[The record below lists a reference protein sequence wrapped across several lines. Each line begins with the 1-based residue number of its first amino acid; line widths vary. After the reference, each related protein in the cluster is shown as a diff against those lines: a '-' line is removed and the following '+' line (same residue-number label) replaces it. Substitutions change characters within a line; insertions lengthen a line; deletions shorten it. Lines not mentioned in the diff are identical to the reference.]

1 MEFELL
7 DGVRISGGEPGARLA
22 AQSQAFLAALCLA
35 DGHRLTKAALAE
47 WIWDKIP
54 AAADYSS
61 MLDTLA
67 LTVRNALR
75 SELRVP
81 GTLDTTG
88 TAVTDPLP
96 KERGEGGYY
105 RLAVEPVEVDVLRF
119 RNLADQ
125 ARAAA
130 GRDAAEAANHY
141 RSALDVWPGRGET
154 LFGGMPLG
162 GLSGK
167 RVEQY
172 QQRLRREHRDVLI
185 DYLDLQLAQDCDA
198 DLVGRLAR
206 LARTEDGR
214 ADADV
219 VRLLMCA
226 HHKCGDLA
234 KALAVYENMAPLLR
248 PDERARRLRDLYE
261 GLRQVAA
268 AERANG
274 SDAPDPAQPG
284 GETRPKARVTFV
296 NHQHGPDARNW
307 QAETMNY
314 YENGS

>member
-22 AQSQAFLAALCLA
+22 AQPQAFLAALCLA
-35 DGHRLTKAALAE
+35 DGHRLTKAELAE
-47 WIWDKIP
+47 WVWDKVP

-81 GTLDTTG
+81 GTPG

-125 ARAAA
+125 ARTAA

-214 ADADV
+214 SDADV

-234 KALAVYENMAPLLR
+234 KALAVHENMAPFLR

-261 GLRQVAA
+261 GLRQAS
-268 AERANG
+268 AEHANG
-274 SDAPDPAQPG
+274 SDASARDQTLPRARAAVVNNQYG
-284 GETRPKARVTFV
+284 GS
-296 NHQHGPDARNW
+296 ARNF